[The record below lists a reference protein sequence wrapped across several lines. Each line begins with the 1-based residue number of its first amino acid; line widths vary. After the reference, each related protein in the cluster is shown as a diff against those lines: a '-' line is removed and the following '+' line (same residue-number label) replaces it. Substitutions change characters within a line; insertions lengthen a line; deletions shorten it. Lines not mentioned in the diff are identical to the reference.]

1 MYSSKSRPS
10 VDRRLTVGIDSKM
23 EVTNRFPIGVSF
35 LAVFVL
41 SPVFLVRLAPMLAE
55 SARPSLCPC
64 CPALQPVAVVAL
76 AVVVLAAVVLAV
88 VVPVAVLVVALV
100 AVPVVAADFVGS
112 AVAVL
117 AAASSA
123 WLSRGYSVSRGLWVG
138 YAATVFTPQW
148 LCRTDLARNR
158 SCPDCGSCQQLSHG
172 LFRDQ

>member
-1 MYSSKSRPS
+1 MLR
-10 VDRRLTVGIDSKM
+10 I
-23 EVTNRFPIGVSF
+23 TNRFPSGVSF

-55 SARPSLCPC
+55 SARPFLCPC

-76 AVVVLAAVVLAV
+76 AAVVLVAV
-88 VVPVAVLVVALV
+88 VPAAVLVVALA
-100 AVPVVAADFVGS
+100 AVPVPVAAADFAGS

-117 AAASSA
+117 AVASSA
-123 WLSRGYSVSRGLWVG
+123 WLSRGYSASRGLWVG
-138 YAATVFTPQW
+138 YAATVCTPRW

>member
-1 MYSSKSRPS
+1 
-10 VDRRLTVGIDSKM
+10 M
-23 EVTNRFPIGVSF
+23 EITNRYPSGVSF

-41 SPVFLVRLAPMLAE
+41 SLVFLVRLAPMLAE
-55 SARPSLCPC
+55 SAQPFLCPC
-64 CPALQPVAVVAL
+64 CPALQPVVAL
-76 AVVVLAAVVLAV
+76 VVVLAAVVLAV
-88 VVPVAVLVVALV
+88 VALVVVLAVVALAVVAVVVPVTAVLVVA
-100 AVPVVAADFVGS
+100 ADFAGS

-117 AAASSA
+117 AVASSA

-138 YAATVFTPQW
+138 YAATVCTPRW